1 MFLLN
6 LAIVLLGI
14 WIVIITISSAIRT
27 FILPRTAKDKIT
39 RLVFRN
45 VRRFFRFWVVFR
57 RAYDY
62 LDRDRI
68 NAMYAPV
75 ALFALPFCWFLMITF
90 GYTLIYFGLGVPIEE
105 SFRISG
111 SSITT
116 LGIGSHPNIGINAVM
131 FTQGALG
138 MLMIALLI
146 SYLPTIYSA
155 FSKREV
161 AVTMLETR
169 AGSPPS
175 SLELILRYHN
185 LNRIERLS
193 DLWITWEQWFAEL
206 EESHSSLTALVFYRS
221 PTPHRHWVT
230 AAGTILDTAAIYTA
244 VLDVE
249 PKDVQAQLC
258 LRAGFLALRHIADFF
273 RVDHDKDPQ
282 PTDPISI
289 RRSEFDEVYE
299 RLKAEH
305 VPVKVDQE
313 QAWRDFAGWRVNY
326 DTVLIALSMITLAPP
341 AHWVSD
347 RSLLRFRSTAIN
359 MPAESPVFVPESP
372 EDMLLEI
379 EEIPSP
385 TIESAVAFTTQVDPL
400 QTQLGN

>member
-1 MFLLN
+1 MFVVN
-6 LAIVLLGI
+6 LVLILLGV
-14 WIVIITISSAIRT
+14 WIVIVTISSAIRT

-39 RLVFRN
+39 RIVFRN
-45 VRRFFRFWVVFR
+45 VRRVFRFWVVFR

-62 LDRDRI
+62 LERDRI

-75 ALFALPFCWFLMITF
+75 ALFALPFCWFLLIAF
-90 GYTLIYFGLGVPIEE
+90 GYTLIYFGLGVPLEE
-105 SFRISG
+105 SIRISG

-116 LGIGSHPNIGINAVM
+116 LGVGSHPNIGINVIM
-131 FTQGALG
+131 FTEGALG

-193 DLWITWEQWFAEL
+193 DLWVTWEQWFAEL

-221 PTPHRHWVT
+221 PTPHRHWLT
-230 AAGTILDTAAIYTA
+230 AAGTILDTAALYTA

-258 LRAGFLALRHIADFF
+258 IRAGFLALRHIADFF
-273 RVDHDKDPQ
+273 RVDHDKDPK

-326 DTVLIALSMITLAPP
+326 DTVLIALAMITLAPP

-347 RSLLRFRSTAIN
+347 RSLLRFRSASRN
-359 MPAESPVFVPESP
+359 MPVESPDFVPESP
-372 EDMLLEI
+372 EDMLPQF
-379 EEIPSP
+379 EEIKP
-385 TIESAVAFTTQVDPL
+385 TQTESVEAHSIGVNPL